1 MILIFFLL
9 YMYTRSHAAVSTMPD
24 PPESSSSA
32 ERTTTVMMARP
43 CNGSSTHNNNSIN
56 SRSCMLDHFFDDKR
70 ACAAV
75 LMLWTLSVCGL
86 LQTLDLLHSDFMT
99 WGPSAHTRFMTVSID
114 TWDKWWLLSVA
125 TFANACVTEFMTDSI
140 VPWLQNTVQDH
151 KTAFLPYSKATCFV
165 ISQAWCFHCNVMALF
180 SVALIMT
187 QIDFLLV
194 RMAADLLVSSFTT
207 FKFMR
212 NKTVDPTRY
221 NMLHDRSGDR
231 GSRSTSL
238 DGNSIHE
245 SGTHHHN
252 EEDDGGSEYA
262 TQTVSSSSYD
272 GRGSRRKTR
281 PVAAAADLSNEDV
294 EILLRSIQ
302 LEEED
307 LLVIPP

>member
-1 MILIFFLL
+1 MILIFFIA
-9 YMYTRSHAAVSTMPD
+9 YIMYSRSHVPASDPNPTSSTSLSS
-24 PPESSSSA
+24 SSSSA
-32 ERTTTVMMARP
+32 APKPRAGWGRRCT
-43 CNGSSTHNNNSIN
+43 
-56 SRSCMLDHFFDDKR
+56 LDHFFDDKR

-151 KTAFLPYSKATCFV
+151 KTLFLPYSKVTCFV

-194 RMAADLLVSSFTT
+194 RMAADLLVSSFTA

-221 NMLHDRSGDR
+221 NVLLEKEENENEKARGAAAFERRTTITTATSEDVEMLIRS
-231 GSRSTSL
+231 L
-238 DGNSIHE
+238 EEEVDG
-245 SGTHHHN
+245 
-252 EEDDGGSEYA
+252 
-262 TQTVSSSSYD
+262 SSSSSSLQ
-272 GRGSRRKTR
+272 G
-281 PVAAAADLSNEDV
+281 PHHHPA
-294 EILLRSIQ
+294 
-302 LEEED
+302 
-307 LLVIPP
+307 